1 MYYKPEEF
9 FIKDI
14 KNNISLSRNEFLLQL
29 NKLIFFLKKKKIDD
43 CDVYILDVKKYSF
56 LLIFFC
62 LTFLWKKIILN
73 TEINKKIKLDFAKI
87 CNLKK
92 IQL

>member
-29 NKLIFFLKKKKIDD
+29 NKLIFF
-43 CDVYILDVKKYSF
+43 
-56 LLIFFC
+56 
-62 LTFLWKKIILN
+62 
-73 TEINKKIKLDFAKI
+73 
-87 CNLKK
+87 
-92 IQL
+92 